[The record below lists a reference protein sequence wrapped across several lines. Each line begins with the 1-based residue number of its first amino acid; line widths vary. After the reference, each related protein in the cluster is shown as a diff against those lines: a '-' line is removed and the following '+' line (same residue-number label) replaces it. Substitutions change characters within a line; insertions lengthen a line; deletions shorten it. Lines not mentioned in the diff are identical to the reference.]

1 MMPYAIDQTLIVHP
15 DTHFEKIDIALSR
28 IGLTLERRANAS
40 LIDYEPEFA
49 SWHCDGH
56 KPIVIYSF
64 NPIVGLRV
72 LDVATLS
79 PALRAKIFD
88 ALPILLDT
96 DIEDYLFSPQAKSR
110 LLGLFAIQELQRIDL
125 THQTFRLQSDPDPQ
139 VANTSKTIHLELENI
154 ISKRQELKTNLV
166 LLEEAAKDAIAQ
178 LNNPIRTAQL
188 KPTRSEVA
196 SLFDETLTTPLCQ
209 LIDELYLQPPVT
221 DHESDE
227 RLTVTAAN
235 AGLLRWQN
243 ELSQKFSRGYRDMS
257 GWIQPQW
264 IWLTWSWSSPSEEPF
279 NSGSR
284 YDGLVW
290 SGTRWVWI
298 PKAYQLIAKA
308 IAMSEIPAEVH

>member
-15 DTHFEKIDIALSR
+15 DTAFDRIDEALSFLGFE
-28 IGLTLERRANAS
+28 IERRANAS
-40 LIDYEPEFA
+40 LIGYEPEFA
-49 SWHCDGH
+49 SWHSNGH

-88 ALPILLDT
+88 ALPIFLDS
-96 DIEDYLFSPQAKSR
+96 DIEDYLFSPNPKNR
-110 LLGLFAIQELQRIDL
+110 LLGLFALQELQRIDL
-125 THQTFRLQSDPDPQ
+125 THQTFRLQSDPDPH

-154 ISKRQELKTNLV
+154 ATKRQELKVNLI
-166 LLEEAAKDAIAQ
+166 LLEEAAKDAISQ

-188 KPTRSEVA
+188 KPTRNEVA
-196 SLFDETLTTPLCQ
+196 SLFDETLTTPLCT
-209 LIDELYLQPPVT
+209 LIDQLYKQAPVT
-221 DHESDE
+221 DHEGDE
-227 RLTVTAAN
+227 QLTVTAAN
-235 AGLLRWQN
+235 AGLLRWHN

-257 GWIQPQW
+257 GWINPQW
-264 IWLTWSWSSPSEEPF
+264 IWLTWCWSDPASEPL
-279 NSGSR
+279 NSGVR

-308 IAMSEIPAEVH
+308 IALSEIPAEVH